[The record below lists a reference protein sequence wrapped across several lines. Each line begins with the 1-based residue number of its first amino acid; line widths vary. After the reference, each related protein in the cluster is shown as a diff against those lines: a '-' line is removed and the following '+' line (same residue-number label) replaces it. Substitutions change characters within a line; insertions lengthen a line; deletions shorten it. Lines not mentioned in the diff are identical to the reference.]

1 MDTLLCK
8 STGKTGLYRTNWQ
21 WLFGG
26 GKLCSCM
33 MLKDGVFDNPI
44 IYNFYH
50 DQRMPLVYFFNV
62 ASMVNFQFGG

>member
-1 MDTLLCK
+1 
-8 STGKTGLYRTNWQ
+8 
-21 WLFGG
+21 
-26 GKLCSCM
+26 M

>member
-1 MDTLLCK
+1 MTF
-8 STGKTGLYRTNWQ
+8 WQ
-21 WLFGG
+21 WEIVF
-26 GKLCSCM
+26 SM

-50 DQRMPLVYFFNV
+50 DQRMPLVYFNV